1 MPFCENCGN
10 HVSETSKFCVKC
22 GFQLRLSEN
31 TSIVNSDSSNESIIT
46 NPNEAN
52 SSVVDSSLIVSDFI
66 EDEQLEEKIDDNK
79 KKPFYKSFIFWFW
92 IVMTVFYCT
101 SRLGWWGETMSGEG
115 GRRLFIRIFV
125 GVNALYFA
133 NKLRGDSN
141 KNQ

>member
-10 HVSETSKFCVKC
+10 EVSETSKFCAKC
-22 GFQLRLSEN
+22 GLQLKLSEN
-31 TSIVNSDSSNESIIT
+31 TAIPNLDSSHESVIN
-46 NPNEAN
+46 NPNTAI
-52 SSVVDSSLIVSDFI
+52 SSVADSSILSDNI
-66 EDEQLEEKIDDNK
+66 DNEQSEEKIEVKK

-92 IVMTVFYCT
+92 IVMGIFYFTC
-101 SRLGWWGETMSGEG
+101 RIGWWGETMSGEG

-133 NKLRGDSN
+133 SKLRGVSN